1 MLVIYADCCLLFF
14 LFVEFQS
21 ESDGRPGEGMMT
33 LEELNEKII
42 TMTDKLAKM
51 KELRDKMLS
60 FSQNYANELRSG
72 NNAQL

>member
-1 MLVIYADCCLLFF
+1 
-14 LFVEFQS
+14 
-21 ESDGRPGEGMMT
+21 MT